1 LWTKNLDQHL
11 SDEVL
16 LILVDGELPRHR
28 QRAARNHLERCWE
41 CRIRLAEIQETVRWV
56 ASAVNDRGFLSP
68 ERREAAWRRFL
79 AQKASAGAPAGKPG
93 FTLRRTRLVLAVA
106 AAVLVVLGVWF
117 SWRRA
122 QGGALI
128 PDARAFLARAEGV
141 ETALSRS
148 GGGVRQVFHIEI
160 RQLRPPGDVTRG
172 RLELWTD
179 VSGGRAASRWLDSGG
194 KLRLAVWRPSPGVEL
209 VYDVTSAPVVMRSR
223 SNEAEATGKVDFGET
238 WSDAK
243 QAGRALLRWL
253 RGRGVRSVAMTSEF
267 ALFAGRP
274 GASVRLERELASSG
288 QELFKL
294 TARRDSGGIRR
305 DFILVLDPATLRVQL
320 AILRID
326 AGETVMEVSVRPE
339 TTELVSHER
348 LSETYFRPEPELT
361 VRTVPR
367 RKVLPDSAE
376 RPLTAHR
383 ELAAAYDPDS
393 SAEVEAYWILHSQEA
408 CVRESPVVVR
418 AEGRI
423 RVEVVVASVE
433 RRDRLLEAFEASWS
447 GPPIQVYVAVSD
459 RVRAAEQGEEVRPG
473 GFLDQDALRAVN
485 TSYRHALALV
495 RLAQRFD
502 AENSSLLSP
511 RAANLLEMMKQH
523 HVRELGTALGRA
535 QDAIFPQTG
544 RLGCVPALGLRL
556 SGPVAGSDW
565 TSHVFAVFRAV
576 DSMDDIVHELN
587 TVQDV
592 GSAATVCGRLN
603 IVLQSLRQMA
613 PQLELAVREPS
624 KIMPGPAADASVS
637 APDKGVPRF
646 AKGGSPQ

>member
-16 LILVDGELPRHR
+16 LILLDGELPRHR
-28 QRAARNHLERCWE
+28 QRVARNHLERCWE
-41 CRIRLAEIQETVRWV
+41 CRSRLAEIQETVRCV
-56 ASAVNDRGFLSP
+56 ASAVNDRAFLSP
-68 ERREAAWRRFL
+68 ERREAAWSRFL
-79 AQKASAGAPAGKPG
+79 AQKASAGVPPGKPG
-93 FTLRRTRLVLAVA
+93 FTLRRTRLALAVA

-117 SWRRA
+117 YWRRA
-122 QGGALI
+122 QGGVLI
-128 PDARAFLARAEGV
+128 PDARAILAQAEGV
-141 ETALSRS
+141 ETDLSRS
-148 GGGVRQVFHIEI
+148 GGGVRQVFQIEI
-160 RQLRPPGDVTRG
+160 RQRRPPGDVTRG

-209 VYDVTSAPVVMRSR
+209 VYDATSAPLVMRSG
-223 SNEAEATGKVDFGET
+223 SNEAEATGKVDLGET
-238 WSDAK
+238 WSDTE

-253 RGRGVRSVAMTSEF
+253 RGRGVRPVALTSEF

-288 QELFKL
+288 QEQFKL

-305 DFILVLDPATLRVQL
+305 DFILQLEPATLRVQL

-326 AGETVMEVSVRPE
+326 SGGRVIEVSVRPE
-339 TTELVSHER
+339 TTELVSRER

-361 VRTVPR
+361 VRTAPR

-408 CVRESPVVVR
+408 CIRESPVVVR
-418 AEGRI
+418 AAGRI
-423 RVEVVVASVE
+423 RVEAVVASAA

-447 GPPIQVYVAVSD
+447 GPPIEVHVAVSD
-459 RVRAAEQGEEVRPG
+459 RVRALEEGEEVGPG
-473 GFLDQDALRAVN
+473 GFLDRDTLRGVK

-502 AENSSLLSP
+502 AETSNLLSP
-511 RAANLLEMMKQH
+511 RAANLLERMKQH
-523 HVRELGTALGRA
+523 HVRELSTALGRA
-535 QDAIFPQTG
+535 QDAILAQTAK
-544 RLGCVPALGLRL
+544 LGCVPASGLQL
-556 SGPVAGSDW
+556 SGPVANPDW
-565 TSHVFAVFRAV
+565 TSHVFAIFQAV
-576 DSMDDIVHELN
+576 DLMDDLVEEL
-587 TVQDV
+587 TFARDT

-603 IVLQSLRQMA
+603 TVLQSLRQMA

-624 KIMPGPAADASVS
+624 KIMPGPAADVLVS
-637 APDKGVPRF
+637 APHKGVPEF